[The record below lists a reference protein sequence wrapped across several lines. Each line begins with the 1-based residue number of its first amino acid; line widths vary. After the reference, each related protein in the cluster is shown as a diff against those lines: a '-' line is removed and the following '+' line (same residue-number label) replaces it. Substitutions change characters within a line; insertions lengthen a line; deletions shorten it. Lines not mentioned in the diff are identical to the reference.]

1 MMFFTVLVG
10 VVLFLV
16 GVAVVGMFGLLAGKA
31 IKEKDNTMILV
42 YILGLAVGV
51 ILAIV
56 GLALASP
63 LTMWLSPM
71 WTMMN
76 WR

>member
-31 IKEKDNTMILV
+31 IKEKDNTMTLV